1 MINKRLIATLAVI
14 GILLSGCSLQSYPQ
28 SPNNNP
34 LLNPT
39 SPGSASNSGT
49 ATPLPVRPN
58 YKPAELVDYIAQ
70 SGDTLPAL
78 AAHFNTTIPE
88 IKEANP
94 IIPAGATTMPPGLPM
109 KIPIYYKALWANPF
123 KIIPDSAF
131 VNGPAQIGFN
141 TSAFVDSQTGWLKNY
156 VAYAGGEYR
165 TGAEIVDYVATN
177 YSVSPRLLLAILEY
191 RTGALTQPTMPDRKY
206 ILDYALP
213 FYADAPNLAYLE
225 LVWAVDTLNNGYY
238 GWRAGVLNE
247 FDETDGTLIRPDP
260 WQNAGSVAIQYMFSR
275 TKSGP
280 GYEAAVSPDG
290 LAKTYK
296 DLFGDPWSM
305 DLKLIPGSLEQPLL
319 QFPFPAGQVWTFTGG
334 PHTGWGSVGS
344 QPFAAVDFAP
354 PSEHHGCFTPDPQ
367 NYAIAMATG
376 LVIRSGPDG
385 VVMDLDG
392 DGDERTGWVM

>member
-39 SPGSASNSGT
+39 SPGSASDSGT

-296 DLFGDPWSM
+296 DLFGDPWFM
-305 DLKLIPGSLEQPLL
+305 YLKVIPGSL
-319 QFPFPAGQVWTFTGG
+319 
-334 PHTGWGSVGS
+334 
-344 QPFAAVDFAP
+344 
-354 PSEHHGCFTPDPQ
+354 
-367 NYAIAMATG
+367 
-376 LVIRSGPDG
+376 
-385 VVMDLDG
+385 
-392 DGDERTGWVM
+392 